1 MIYLAKKRN
10 GDVEKKLS
18 SQFCGAVT
26 VSERGQVVIPM
37 QARRDLGIQIG
48 EKLLVIGGPG
58 GGLWLLRANL
68 ITELTSQWLELAQQL
83 PISTLV
89 EEEDEQTA

>member
-1 MIYLAKKRN
+1 M
-10 GDVEKKLS
+10 EKKLS
-18 SQFCGAVT
+18 PQFYGAVT

-37 QARRDLGIQIG
+37 RARRDLGIQIG

>member
-1 MIYLAKKRN
+1 M
-10 GDVEKKLS
+10 EKKLS
-18 SQFCGAVT
+18 PQFYGAVT

-37 QARRDLGIQIG
+37 RARRDLGIQIG
-48 EKLLVIGGPG
+48 EKLLVIGGPR

>member
-1 MIYLAKKRN
+1 MEK
-10 GDVEKKLS
+10 KKLS
-18 SQFCGAVT
+18 PQFYGAVT

-37 QARRDLGIQIG
+37 RARRDPGIQIG

>member
-1 MIYLAKKRN
+1 M
-10 GDVEKKLS
+10 EKKPCP
-18 SQFCGAVT
+18 QFYGAVT

-83 PISTLV
+83 QISTLV
-89 EEEDEQTA
+89 EEENEQTA